1 MDSTLLFVV
10 EDAFQLSSIGCTL
23 VPGPSMDS
31 GIDVR
36 PGDALRLELPDGRQM
51 DTQVAGFVSIRRTKP
66 EHRRTVP
73 LTLPKSVQKEQVPP
87 GTRVFLIAKQIT

>member
-1 MDSTLLFVV
+1 MDSVLLFVV
-10 EDAFQLSSIGCTL
+10 EDAFQLSGIGCTL

-36 PGDALRLELPDGRQM
+36 TGDALRLELPDGTQL
-51 DTQVAGFVSIRRTKP
+51 DTQVTGLVSIRRTKP
-66 EHRRTVP
+66 EHRRAVP
-73 LTLPKSVQKEQVPP
+73 LTLPKSVRKEQVPP